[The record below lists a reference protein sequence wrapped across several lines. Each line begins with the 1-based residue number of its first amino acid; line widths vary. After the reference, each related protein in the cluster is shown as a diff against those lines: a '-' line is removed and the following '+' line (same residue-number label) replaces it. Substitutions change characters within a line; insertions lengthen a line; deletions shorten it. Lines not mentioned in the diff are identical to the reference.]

1 MVPRLVGTDNPRSGV
16 FLMVEIPDFR
26 SRFQFQDLP
35 FSGAFP
41 KALTCAYFADEIDL
55 RAICGRRD

>member
-1 MVPRLVGTDNPRSGV
+1 
-16 FLMVEIPDFR
+16 MVEIPDFR

-41 KALTCAYFADEIDL
+41 KAHTCAYFADEIDL
-55 RAICGRRD
+55 RAKRLRSEYCAG